1 MSIIKTPTERS
12 LKRRFSEMFSPLDS
26 IQQSPNFKDTPKLQ
40 ITKKKLQFSIED
52 SPAMIISKP
61 IIIDENSCDSG
72 YSDIQTIND
81 HIDDVDSFD
90 FNGCDSP
97 MTQLNNLQNK
107 MRKSSSTSILKQ
119 SATKNRFNKKHK
131 SEKFD
136 EKAIKAALDRI
147 ENQPVDNS
155 RLIGD
160 MSRTHTLPIMG
171 DSKHKDLASIT
182 PSTLASLIKGDFED
196 KINKYIILDA
206 RYPYEFEG
214 GHIENAESAYVKEQL
229 FKKIFDT
236 PLTSNDKP
244 VVLIIHCEFSSER
257 GPKLM
262 REIRERDRH
271 FNKQC
276 YPNLYYPEMYLLE
289 GGYKSF
295 YENHD
300 NLCEPKGYLPMHH
313 ESYRQDLK
321 HFRAKSKSWDA
332 DTKKRLTKS
341 KLKF

>member
-1 MSIIKTPTERS
+1 MSIINTPNERS
-12 LKRRFSEMFSPLDS
+12 AKRRCSEMISPLDT
-26 IQQSPNFKDTPKLQ
+26 IHQSPTFKDTPKLQ
-40 ITKKKLQFSIED
+40 ITKKKLQFSLDD
-52 SPAMIISKP
+52 SPASTKP
-61 IIIDENSCDSG
+61 QIIDENSCDSG
-72 YSDIQTIND
+72 YNDIQTTNE
-81 HIDDVDSFD
+81 HIDDLD
-90 FNGCDSP
+90 FQNECDSP
-97 MTQLNNLQNK
+97 MTQLYNIQNK

-119 SATKNRFNKKHK
+119 SANQHRFNKKHK
-131 SEKFD
+131 SDKFD

-147 ENQPVDNS
+147 ENQSVDTS

-160 MSRTHTLPIMG
+160 MSTTHSLPIMA

-182 PSTLASLIKGDFED
+182 PNTLASLIKGQFND

-206 RYPYEFEG
+206 RYPYEFQG
-214 GHIENAESAYVKEQL
+214 GHIENAETAYVKEEL
-229 FKKIFDT
+229 FKKIFEA
-236 PLTSNDKP
+236 PLTANGKP
-244 VVLIIHCEFSSER
+244 VVLIFHCEFSSER

-271 FNKQC
+271 LNKQC
-276 YPNLYYPEMYLLE
+276 YPNLFYPEMYLLE

-300 NLCEPKGYLPMHH
+300 DLCEPKGYLPMHH
-313 ESYRQDLK
+313 EQHRKDLK

-332 DTKKRLTKS
+332 DTRKRMTKS